1 MDWLK
6 GIAPIIF
13 SALTG
18 NIPGAAI
25 SAASFIASKFG
36 WGTKTVDEVK
46 AKLENFT
53 PEQQLEFAKLEIEFQ
68 QIQTQQQ
75 NLDVLDTKNARE
87 REVSMAQA
95 GKRDWTTPILAY
107 LFITIFFYMIWFFC
121 HNQIPE
127 KNETIITMLIGQLS
141 GIAGTVAA
149 YYFGSS
155 KGSAD
160 KSKMLDPNN
169 KGR

>member
-1 MDWLK
+1 MEWLK
-6 GIAPIIF
+6 ELAPTIF

-18 NIPGAAI
+18 NIPGLVV
-25 SAASFIASKFG
+25 SAAAFISHKFG
-36 WGTKTVDEVK
+36 WGNRTVDEVK
-46 AKLENFT
+46 EKLNGLT
-53 PEQQLEFAKLEIEFQ
+53 PEQQLQLAQYEIEFQ
-68 QIQTQQQ
+68 KLSLQEQYQD
-75 NLDVLDTKNARE
+75 NADTANARG

-95 GKRDWTTPILAY
+95 GKRDWTTSILAY

-121 HNQIPE
+121 HNTIPE

-160 KSKMLDPNN
+160 KSKLLAGMGN
-169 KGR
+169 K

>member
-6 GIAPIIF
+6 GLAPTIF

-18 NIPGAAI
+18 NIPEAVI
-25 SAASFIASKFG
+25 SASAFIASKFG

-46 AKLENFT
+46 AKLQNLT
-53 PEQQLEFAKLEIEFQ
+53 PEQQLQFAQLEIEYKKLSEEQ
-68 QIQTQQQ
+68 EQMQL
-75 NLDVLDTKNARE
+75 NDTSNARG
-87 REVSMAQA
+87 REILMAQT
-95 GKRDWTTPILAY
+95 GKRDWTTPVLAY
-107 LFITIFFYMIWFFC
+107 LFIIIFFYMIWFFC
-121 HNQIPE
+121 HNEIPA

-141 GIAGTVAA
+141 GIAGTVAT

-160 KSKMLDPNN
+160 KSKLLAGI
-169 KGR
+169 K